1 MHSFNNHTRIGV
13 IYPADGFLDSEFW
26 ACTPGGVSVHFTRSL
41 SSRSMDQRKSA
52 TERYIT
58 MAESI
63 DIEASAGTFALIN
76 PRCVVYACTAASFI
90 RGVGFDMDIAKR
102 VTAES
107 GSPATTTST
116 SSVAALKA
124 LEIENLAVATP
135 YQGDVANILS
145 DFLTGNGFNV
155 VNLSHAGSKILDF
168 KTMTQ
173 KQTFELAKQADSPQA
188 QGLFIPCTALP
199 TVGIIDALEQSLGK
213 PVVSA
218 NQASMWHALKI
229 AQAYTKLDNVGSLYK
244 L

>member
-1 MHSFNNHTRIGV
+1 
-13 IYPADGFLDSEFW
+13 
-26 ACTPGGVSVHFTRSL
+26 
-41 SSRSMDQRKSA
+41 
-52 TERYIT
+52 
-58 MAESI
+58 
-63 DIEASAGTFALIN
+63 
-76 PRCVVYACTAASFI
+76 
-90 RGVGFDMDIAKR
+90 
-102 VTAES
+102 
-107 GSPATTTST
+107 
-116 SSVAALKA
+116 
-124 LEIENLAVATP
+124 
-135 YQGDVANILS
+135 
-145 DFLTGNGFNV
+145 
-155 VNLSHAGSKILDF
+155 KILDF